1 MKNITIKTKAGES
14 WPATYGC
21 ASAGEAR
28 LVSIT
33 SRSTI
38 TVVVAKISDAYYI
51 SAPDYGVAIPSIG
64 SLRDT
69 FWIREKLTAAGM
81 PEADAVTV
89 AQVLDDVG
97 RF

>member
-1 MKNITIKTKAGES
+1 MKSITVKTKTGET
-14 WPATYGC
+14 WPASYGC

-38 TVVVAKISDAYYI
+38 TVVVAKISDEYYI

-69 FWIREKLTAAGM
+69 FWIREKLAAAGM

-89 AQVLDDVG
+89 AQVLNDIG
-97 RF
+97 SF